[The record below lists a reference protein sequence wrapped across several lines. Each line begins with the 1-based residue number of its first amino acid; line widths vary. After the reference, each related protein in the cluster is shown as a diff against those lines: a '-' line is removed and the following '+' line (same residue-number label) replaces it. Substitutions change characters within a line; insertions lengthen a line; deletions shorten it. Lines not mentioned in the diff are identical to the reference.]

1 MGYTI
6 MVDFE
11 RRDLHEYE
19 RKFSGKILVAF
30 ATDVKKVFFSF
41 LVFLY

>member
-6 MVDFE
+6 MVDLE

-30 ATDVKKVFFSF
+30 ATDVKKAF
-41 LVFLY
+41 LVY